1 MSTRFILVR
10 HGETPA
16 SLERRFAGATDVD
29 LTDNGREQARALAR
43 RLRAVRIDVIFSS
56 PLKRCLQTAEPITEL
71 TGRKAQIAEEIHEC
85 RFGDWENLTAAEI
98 LDSHGEALQRWLT
111 DETICP
117 PGGESWSQLGERV
130 VGWFNDAAKRYEN
143 RTVLAVM
150 HGGPI
155 LMLGRHLTGGSPE
168 AMATLFVEPASISM
182 LQVMD
187 GRRRIR
193 MWNDTTHLRDPL
205 MDGSGLR

>member
-16 SLERRFAGATDVD
+16 SIERRFAGSTDVD
-29 LTDNGREQARALAR
+29 LTDNGREQARAIAR
-43 RLRAVRIDVIFSS
+43 RLRAVRIDVMFCS
-56 PLKRCLQTAEPITEL
+56 PLKRCLQTAEPITDL
-71 TGRKAQIAEEIHEC
+71 TGRKAKIAEEIHEC

-98 LDSHGEALQRWLT
+98 LDAHGEALQQWLT
-111 DETICP
+111 DETMCP

-130 VGWFNDAAKRYEN
+130 VGWFNETAKRYEN

-155 LMLGRHLTGGSPE
+155 LWLGRLLTGNQAE
-168 AMATLFVEPASISM
+168 AMASLFVEPASISVIQ
-182 LQVMD
+182 LSS
-187 GRRRIR
+187 GRTRIR
-193 MWNDTTHLRDPL
+193 LWNDTTHVRDPL
-205 MDGSGLR
+205 LDGSGLR